1 MSERKYDLYSD
12 DFRAT
17 THETY
22 AAMRAQDPILRQPG
36 LDGETPIWFLTRYE
50 DVVAM
55 LLDDERFVLDQK
67 LALTPEE
74 LEAQASPI
82 PPELEE
88 LINTHVL
95 TTDGEDHRRLRRL
108 VSKAFTPRM
117 VEQLRPR
124 IQEIADELV
133 DQMEPDGEADLV
145 DAFAFPLPIIVIA
158 ELLGIPAE
166 DRDRFRVWS
175 NTFVSPSL
183 GEDALGLFLEH
194 TREFLT
200 YLTELFEERRTDPRV
215 DLVSALLQADE
226 QGDSLKENELFSMMI
241 LLIIAGHE
249 TTVSLITNSVLALLR
264 HPDELELLRRE
275 PARIPAAVEEL
286 LRYDSPVERT
296 ITRWAAT
303 DVELGGRT
311 IERGDFVIAVLASA
325 NRDAHRFPDADRLD
339 LDRDDVRHVGFGRG
353 KHFCLG
359 APLARV
365 EAEIALTTLLRR
377 LPGLRLATEPGEL
390 AYRPIPLFRSLVALP
405 VAWN

>member
-1 MSERKYDLYSD
+1 
-12 DFRAT
+12 
-17 THETY
+17 
-22 AAMRAQDPILRQPG
+22 MREHDPILRQAG

-55 LLDDERFVLDQK
+55 LLDDERFVLDPA

-74 LEAQASPI
+74 LEAQPSPI
-82 PPELEE
+82 PSELNE
-88 LINTHVL
+88 LINRHVL
-95 TTDGEDHRRLRRL
+95 TTDGDDHRRLRRL
-108 VSKAFTPRM
+108 VAKAFTPKM

-124 IQEIADELV
+124 IQVIADVLIDDIE
-133 DQMEPDGEADLV
+133 EKGEADLV
-145 DAFAFPLPIIVIA
+145 DSYAFPLPIIVIA

-183 GEDALGLFLEH
+183 GEDALDVFLEH
-194 TREFLT
+194 TQQFLT
-200 YLTELFEERRTDPRV
+200 YLTQLFERRRADPAD
-215 DLVSALLQADE
+215 DLVSALLQAEE

-249 TTVSLITNSVLALLR
+249 TTVSLIANAVLALLT
-264 HPDELELLRRE
+264 HPEELERLRRD
-275 PARIPAAVEEL
+275 PALVSAAVEEL
-286 LRYDSPVERT
+286 LRYESPVERT

-303 DVELGGRT
+303 DVELGGRS
-311 IERGDFVIAVLASA
+311 IERGELVIAVLGSA
-325 NRDAHRFPDADRLD
+325 NRDASRFPNADKLD
-339 LDRDDVRHVGFGRG
+339 LDREDVRHVGFGRG

-359 APLARV
+359 APLARI

-405 VAWN
+405 VAWG